1 MFINLLM
8 SMIENALAGET
19 ILLCVYIVDY
29 FDMPTRVA
37 AASMLGRSAQSVS
50 W

>member
-50 W
+50 